1 MMNTLIII
9 PARKGS
15 KGIPGKNIM
24 LLKGKPLISHTLDF
38 ALMNKG
44 KEDTICV
51 STDDEKI
58 IKLFSKERDIEILKR
73 PKKLCQDNSGMSEVL
88 GHALKFY
95 EEKEIFFKHILLLQ
109 PTSPLRSPKD
119 YNNLISSSKKN
130 FDMIVSVCE
139 ADENPYFNLYE
150 ENNLGFLSRSKD
162 SNFVTRQEC
171 PKIFKFNGA
180 FYLIKVKAFKEHG
193 LHGIRKISK
202 IIMPKERSIDIDTE
216 YDMKLAEF
224 LLK

>member
-24 LLKGKPLISHTLDF
+24 LLKGKPLISHTVDF

-44 KEDTICV
+44 KEDTICI

-58 IKLFSKERDIEILKR
+58 IQLYSNEKDVEVLKR
-73 PKKLCQDNSGMSEVL
+73 PRKLCQDNSGMSEVL
-88 GHALKFY
+88 SHALKFY
-95 EEKEIFFKHILLLQ
+95 EEMGTFFNNILLLQ
-109 PTSPLRSPKD
+109 PTSPLRSFKD
-119 YNNLISSSKKN
+119 YENLISSSKKD

-139 ADENPYFNLYE
+139 TDENPYFNLYE
-150 ENNLGFLSRSKD
+150 ENNLGFLSRSKN

-180 FYLIKVKAFKEHG
+180 FYLIKVKAFKKHG
-193 LHGIRKISK
+193 LHGIRRISK
-202 IIMPKERSIDIDTE
+202 IIMPKKRSVDIDTE
-216 YDMKLAEF
+216 YDIKLAEF

>member
-24 LLKGKPLISHTLDF
+24 QLKGKPLISHTVDF
-38 ALMNKG
+38 ALMSKG
-44 KEDTICV
+44 EDDTICV
-51 STDDEKI
+51 STNDEKI
-58 IKLFSKERDIEILKR
+58 IKLFSKKRNIEVLKR
-73 PKKLCQDNSGMSEVL
+73 PKKLCQDNSGMSEVIS
-88 GHALKFY
+88 HALKFY
-95 EEKEIFFKHILLLQ
+95 EGKEIFFHHILLLQ
-109 PTSPLRSPKD
+109 PTSPLRSSKD
-119 YNNLISSSKKN
+119 YNNLMSSSKKD

-139 ADENPYFNLYE
+139 TDENPYFNLYE
-150 ENNLGFLSRSKD
+150 ENDLGFLSRSKD

-180 FYLIKVKAFKEHG
+180 FYLIKVKVFKKYG
-193 LHGIRKISK
+193 LHGIRRISK
-202 IIMPKERSIDIDTE
+202 IIMPKERSVDIDTE
-216 YDMKLAEF
+216 YDIKLAEF